1 LLVNKRNKVD
11 KSKIVIQTEPIEK
24 KNLKPALII
33 HGASST
39 KIGFGGEKYPR
50 LVYPEQSMDLNTRIK
65 RFPIKGSEITN
76 KDLLIAYWD
85 ASIKQLK
92 IDAVE
97 NPLLISLPTANLTNC
112 PFREFVQKHFFEDLE
127 AEKVIVVSDPFLS
140 LVGFIP
146 QIKKLTAIIVDIG
159 FSQIRI
165 VPFYEAA
172 IIEENITQVSF
183 GGFDLTLQLATW
195 LMKLGYDGPID
206 SLFIRDIKENYCYV
220 RQYKQTFNESTEKS
234 ISYHYGKN
242 IFELS
247 AERWKL
253 PELLFYKKYFSEKID
268 FSPRSDYEGIRF
280 DMKDVS
286 LSQAIINVIKSL
298 NFSLW
303 KEMCNNICLTGG
315 GAKFIGLKTRLEDE
329 LKDLFPEHREDIH
342 IHSSHEPSLI
352 PYLGA
357 SKLAILKSFQEY
369 WRSKED
375 YETGE
380 YDLFL

>member
-1 LLVNKRNKVD
+1 MVD
-11 KSKIVIQTEPIEK
+11 KTKIVTESEIIEK
-24 KNLKPALII
+24 KNLIPALII

-39 KIGFGGEKYPR
+39 KIGFGGEKFPR
-50 LVYPEQSMDLNTRIK
+50 LVYPEQSMDLNARIR
-65 RFPIKGSEITN
+65 RFPIKGSVITN
-76 KDLLIAYWD
+76 EELLRAYWD
-85 ASIKQLK
+85 ASLKQLK
-92 IDAVE
+92 IDAVD
-97 NPLLISLPTANLTNC
+97 NPLLVSLPTANLTDC
-112 PFREFVQKHFFEDLE
+112 PFREFVQKHFFEELE
-127 AEKVIVVSDPFLS
+127 AEKVIVVSDPFLA
-140 LVGFIP
+140 LVGFVP

-172 IIEENITQVSF
+172 IIEEHITQVSF

-220 RQYKQTFNESTEKS
+220 RQYNQVISESKDKT

-268 FSPRSDYEGIRF
+268 FSPRSDYEGNKF
-280 DMKDVS
+280 DMKDIS
-286 LSQAIINVIKSL
+286 LSQAIVNVIKSL
-298 NFSLW
+298 NFTLW
-303 KEMCNNICLTGG
+303 EDMCSNICLTGG
-315 GAKFIGLKTRLEDE
+315 GAKFIGLKDRLEAE
-329 LKDLFPEHREDIH
+329 LKELFPEHKKDIH
-342 IHSSHEPSLI
+342 IHSSHEPSLM
-352 PYLGA
+352 PFQGA
-357 SKLAILKSFQEY
+357 SKLVMLKSFQEY
-369 WRSKED
+369 WRAKED

>member
-1 LLVNKRNKVD
+1 MLVNKKKKVD
-11 KSKIVIQTEPIEK
+11 KSKIVTESEPMEK
-24 KNLKPALII
+24 RSLKPALII
-33 HGASST
+33 HGAAST
-39 KIGFGGEKYPR
+39 KIGFGGEKFPR
-50 LVYPEQSMDLNTRIK
+50 IVYPEQSMDLNARIK
-65 RFPIKGSEITN
+65 RFPIKGSEIIN
-76 KDLLIAYWD
+76 EDLLKAYWD

-97 NPLLISLPTANLTNC
+97 NPLLISLPTANLTTC
-112 PFREFVQKHFFEDLE
+112 PFREFVHKHFFEDLE

-140 LVGFIP
+140 LVGFLP
-146 QIKKLTAIIVDIG
+146 LIKKLTAIIVDIG

-165 VPFYEAA
+165 VPFYEAT
-172 IIEENITQVSF
+172 IIEEHITQVSF

-220 RQYKQTFNESTEKS
+220 RQHNQVISESKDKT

-242 IFELS
+242 VFELS

-268 FSPRSDYEGIRF
+268 FSPRSDYEGNRF
-280 DMKDVS
+280 DMKEVS

-315 GAKFIGLKTRLEDE
+315 GAKFIGLKSRLEAE
-329 LKDLFPEHREDIH
+329 LKEFFPEHKEDIH
-342 IHSSHEPSLI
+342 IHSSNEPSLL
-352 PYLGA
+352 PYFGA
-357 SKLAILKSFQEY
+357 SKLAVLKSFQEF
-369 WRSKED
+369 WQSKED